1 MARFGR
7 RAARQRLR
15 KATQQALSIPAFR
28 TPVDCTPWVLGG
40 LWPAELNQVT
50 AETAT
55 VATYLKNDLNRIA
68 DSANDRLRE
77 LAEAGLPEPI
87 RQAEEARV
95 VNVARAFAVLR
106 VESTI
111 RHLRREPVGFVPPH
125 LSLESG
131 TEEPTLVVT
140 GPPTGAPKPRPVPE
154 EPPTVVTV
162 PQSRPLP
169 EEPTVVEVTAPD
181 PRPVPGEPT
190 VVDAA
195 TMPQPRP
202 APPVLEDIT
211 DSVVVESTIDD
222 PDTTGSVGVP
232 EMPTPPPPHRPPA
245 APTAATA
252 PPLISVNGHEPSSVE
267 SADQRL
273 RRLLQFVARQEPG
286 LGWVV
291 GDRADGTT
299 VLATDLAYGW
309 VPSGI
314 DLPAGVEVLPPERR
328 RGGLASMV
336 GSVERIVTY
345 RPGDAFPRT
354 AAEDVTAPSKDARTL
369 IEVADLGW
377 RLIEATQWRDGL
389 PRMTHTMAK
398 AGASGTGVVDAEV
411 DVLRVHVDTARY
423 QVFAQ
428 YPDVNDRLLTTC
440 LLLAA
445 TEALV
450 TGDRIAA
457 NYHFAWFLELTS
469 SGGSGWQVTEGTSRT
484 SG

>member
-55 VATYLKNDLNRIA
+55 LATYLRNDLNRIA

-125 LSLESG
+125 LSLGPG
-131 TEEPTLVVT
+131 TEEPTRVVPAAPAA
-140 GPPTGAPKPRPVPE
+140 GPQPRRVAE
-154 EPPTVVTV
+154 EPPTVITA
-162 PQSRPLP
+162 PRPRRVA
-169 EEPTVVEVTAPD
+169 EEPTVVVMATPPPTHTASS
-181 PRPVPGEPT
+181 
-190 VVDAA
+190 A
-195 TMPQPRP
+195 MP
-202 APPVLEDIT
+202 EGIT
-211 DSVVVESTIDD
+211 DSVVVEPASDD
-222 PDTTGSVGVP
+222 AEPTGAVELP
-232 EMPTPPPPHRPPA
+232 EAPAPTPEPAPPPTATPTA
-245 APTAATA
+245 TSVTAPTAA
-252 PPLISVNGHEPSSVE
+252 PVNGHEPTSVE
-267 SADQRL
+267 SAEQRL

-291 GDRADGTT
+291 ADRSDGTT

-309 VPSGI
+309 VPPGI
-314 DLPAGVEVLPPERR
+314 DLPAGVEVLPPGRR
-328 RGGLASMV
+328 RGGLAGVV
-336 GSVERIVTY
+336 GPADRIVTY
-345 RPGDAFPRT
+345 RPGDAFPRI
-354 AAEDVTAPSKDARTL
+354 AEQDVTTPSNDARTL
-369 IEVADLGW
+369 TEVTDLGW
-377 RLIEATQWRDGL
+377 RLTEATQWRDGL

-423 QVFAQ
+423 QVLAQ
-428 YPDVNDRLLTTC
+428 YPDVNDRLLGTC

-469 SGGSGWQVTEGTSRT
+469 SDGSGWQVTEGTSRNP
-484 SG
+484 G